1 MPVIHRIA
9 TARRMISAV
18 TVIALAVGAGLA
30 TAGPA
35 LARPAH
41 ARQAQVRLIQA
52 SVAQASVAQA
62 RAAAARRPVDGLA
75 AVSCKGSFCMAVGTY
90 TDRHGRRH
98 ALAERWNGRAWRTLA
113 NPVGRALTGVSCSG
127 STFCM
132 GVGGPTGLEA
142 WHGNG
147 WRTLSRTPG
156 SPGPVSCGSPR
167 LCMAIDNGLVESWNG
182 SRWRIWKQ
190 ATERMQRRPAGP
202 VRQHKRVLCQRDKLP
217 RGRDRD
223 GLSGAGSGA
232 HGVRVGR
239 QEVLRLFAPGYGN
252 PAMLNAVTCTRGL
265 CMAAGGGFAEVD
277 NGDLAMAEA
286 WHPATKTWTTVS
298 PDLGVICTGF
308 TTCGWTSELACGSA
322 TTCLTLSSFG
332 TMAWNGTTWKPAE
345 AISAGRGSAL
355 RDVSCAG
362 TSCMAVGFRTA
373 HGVHQTLAELRTP
386 KGWRILRTT
395 NPG

>member
-1 MPVIHRIA
+1 
-9 TARRMISAV
+9 
-18 TVIALAVGAGLA
+18 
-30 TAGPA
+30 
-35 LARPAH
+35 
-41 ARQAQVRLIQA
+41 
-52 SVAQASVAQA
+52 
-62 RAAAARRPVDGLA
+62 
-75 AVSCKGSFCMAVGTY
+75 
-90 TDRHGRRH
+90 
-98 ALAERWNGRAWRTLA
+98 
-113 NPVGRALTGVSCSG
+113 
-127 STFCM
+127 
-132 GVGGPTGLEA
+132 
-142 WHGNG
+142 
-147 WRTLSRTPG
+147 
-156 SPGPVSCGSPR
+156 
-167 LCMAIDNGLVESWNG
+167 MAIDNGLVESWNG

-190 ATERMQRRPAGP
+190 ATDACSGGP
-202 VRQHKRVLCQRDKLP
+202 PGPCGNTSVSCASATNCLAVGTETVSQEPVQVP
-217 RGRDRD
+217 MAFAWD
-223 GLSGAGSGA
+223 GKKW
-232 HGVRVGR
+232 
-239 QEVLRLFAPGYGN
+239 LRLFAPGYGN
-252 PAMLNAVTCTRGL
+252 PAMLNAVACTRGL

-322 TTCLTLSSFG
+322 TNCLTLSSFG

-395 NPG
+395 IPG